1 MRKTPLKTLR
11 LPVFLL
17 LFSLVSCA
25 VPFVRPS
32 ERLSGHT
39 ARVMGVSWS
48 PDGRQVASSALDGTV
63 RIWDTQKRVPTAV
76 FNTESPWVLSVA
88 WSPDGKRLAATTNAS
103 VEVWDP
109 ATEKRVVLMITGEG
123 VAHGPRNIYAAWSPD
138 GRLLA
143 LYGWDDGT
151 VKIIDA
157 ENGAEA
163 AVIRKSSAMVSSVDW
178 SMDGKRLATAGW
190 DRKLR
195 FWDTGSWTGTSEV
208 DLNVQGVIKIA
219 WSPAGKML
227 SWHAY
232 LGNELVIW
240 DTAAGKMERKLAVP
254 SGVTSAAWSPDGST
268 IATASGDGTLGL
280 WDASTGGLK
289 MSLLHGSHI
298 DRMLWSPDSARIAT
312 VPFGENTVN
321 IWDAATGGVKPL
333 LGEAGSVTA
342 LAWSRDGKRLATGN
356 YDGSVLIWER
366 F

>member
-1 MRKTPLKTLR
+1 MRKTLKSLR
-11 LPVFLL
+11 LPVLLL

-25 VPFVRPS
+25 LPFVRPS
-32 ERLSGHT
+32 WTLSGHL
-39 ARVMGVSWS
+39 ARVMDVTWS
-48 PDGRQVASSALDGTV
+48 PDGRQVASSAFDGTV
-63 RIWDTQKRVPTAV
+63 RVWDTEKRAPAGVLY
-76 FNTESPWVLSVA
+76 TESPWVLSVA

-103 VEVWDP
+103 VEVWEP
-109 ATEKRVVLMITGEG
+109 AAEKRRVLITTGEG

-138 GRLLA
+138 ARLLA

-157 ENGAEA
+157 EKGAEA

-190 DRKLR
+190 DGKLR

-208 DLNVQGVIKIA
+208 DLDVRGVLKVA

-232 LGNELVIW
+232 LGKDIFLR
-240 DTAAGKMERKLAVP
+240 DAAAGKTERKLSVP
-254 SGVTSAAWSPDGST
+254 SGITSAAWSPDGT
-268 IATASGDGTLGL
+268 MIATASGDGTLDL
-280 WDASTGGLK
+280 WDAATGVK
-289 MSLLHGSHI
+289 KRSLLHETLI
-298 DRMLWSPDSARIAT
+298 DRMLWSRDSRRIAT
-312 VPFGENTVN
+312 VPFGEKTVRV
-321 IWDAATGGVKPL
+321 WDAATGAVRL
-333 LGEAGSVTA
+333 LFGEAGSVTA

-356 YDGSVLIWER
+356 YDGSVFIWER